1 MFGRG
6 FELFILEGNEDVYL
20 FILFFWGGRGA
31 SVDIVVE
38 VGVLIYFFYLCVSS
52 RLHFLLVPVGWL
64 LRMVQFFLCLG
75 RREGGGGRGE
85 GGSVCEFTP
94 LTSICHMA
102 DLPLAS
108 WV

>member
-1 MFGRG
+1 M
-6 FELFILEGNEDVYL
+6 
-20 FILFFWGGRGA
+20 FILFFLGGA

-75 RREGGGGRGE
+75 RREGG
-85 GGSVCEFTP
+85 SVCEFTP